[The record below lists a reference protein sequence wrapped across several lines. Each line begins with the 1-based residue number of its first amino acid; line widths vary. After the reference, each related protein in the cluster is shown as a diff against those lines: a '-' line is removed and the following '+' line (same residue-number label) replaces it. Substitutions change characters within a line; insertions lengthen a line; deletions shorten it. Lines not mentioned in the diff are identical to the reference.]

1 MFHLIF
7 SDNVMVL
14 STSTVNSGTSVHYHP
29 VFPPAPLGFGFGSQ
43 TSDSGAAPGDSLP
56 LPATP
61 SRSSL
66 PLPLLHT
73 NLPTSSPP
81 RRSASFSSKSAPSL
95 RCSFPPPP
103 FLPPSALFSHA
114 ESRPFSAK
122 QTAHAVSPATLSGT
136 RQISST
142 TSKGPLHGPNQHD
155 RDMNGRTAENKAR
168 LASRT
173 PDSTLST
180 TSSPISPLNS
190 QRSTPGER
198 PGQRIMPR
206 TSSIDSAISSLS
218 SASQS
223 HKSSFD
229 VSALS
234 QTDIGNLITTAGS
247 AEAVI
252 KHLLKEKHHAASQN
266 SQLWRL
272 VDKQRTLI
280 LGLNKDLDR
289 ALKDKERYKKKVK
302 DLQNSAPPVPSVEA
316 QTKHDRSTKGREGP
330 GIQGGAGQSQA
341 SNYYALTGGTD
352 SGSKIPST
360 DLHHTIAKQSPQP
373 DFVESRSLADQN
385 GESQTPPSLVFS
397 RQELSTASPSL
408 ESPNTAKDSVPGEGS
423 QQRLS
428 HPVRKPPPAPLNL
441 GLPEHRLVDR
451 PDVSDSESEYEDILA
466 VDEQSFERGRRKTR
480 DDDDRERETAVQSE
494 QGTFEFPAGKE
505 KAQAT
510 SALETPT
517 GNSVDARMVDSHQY
531 SPRTAPRLE
540 QLEMNS
546 HVAHMS
552 PPGSHAAMMAVK
564 SPGLPMSPRP
574 EDRPLGSPLPR
585 MPGPLATMP
594 ISSGGNVSGLALSP
608 RAAQYNNPFASPVPA
623 SLSSDSGKGAVPSID
638 AAVRIDS
645 PRSPAFKTQEIYQ
658 GLVSEDYPNLLLSP
672 NALPL
677 VQVKVSSSRL
687 RPSRNSYNMS
697 KPSEEEPVFTLGVF
711 SRADNAELWRVEKV
725 IAALPQLDQ
734 QVKQLSAFG
743 ARLPDRSI
751 FNGHSP
757 AKVDSRRAALN
768 SYFEALLDSPMDEN
782 AALALCQFLTTD
794 AIEPRD
800 DETSL
805 LKGKQQ
811 AGSEMLRGPDGKP
824 RKEGYLTK
832 RGKNFGGW
840 KARYFVLHGP
850 ELKYFESP
858 GGPHLGTIKI
868 YNAQIGKQSM
878 NANGQNSSPSRA
890 EEDVDNQYRHAFLVL
905 EPKKKD
911 SSALVRHV
919 LCAESD
925 EDRDTWVEALLEYVE
940 SQSESESSNPG
951 SSKEQTPII
960 SKQPVSNSATTPN
973 ITSNGSRKGNRG
985 LDTAGA
991 ESPDTVQGF
1000 SYDDA
1005 VPAEPPIFGPASE
1018 QSPVSPLLAPGG
1030 SADFGDVNQV
1040 ANPSPDPNQL
1050 SSRFISRPTNGAVIQ
1065 DAGAWGNK
1073 AANSAKEKK
1082 RSIWS
1087 FRTRSSI
1094 DLASQLH
1101 AVHDL
1106 PTPQPHGHSLGDK
1119 RDFVRPV
1126 FGIPLAEA
1134 VQFCAPQGVAVNLPA
1149 VVYRCIEYLK
1159 AKDAASEEGIFRL
1172 SGSNVVVKALKER
1185 FNTEGD
1191 VDFLAG
1197 DQYYDV
1203 HAVASLFKQ
1212 YLREL
1217 PTTVLTRELHLE
1229 FLRVLELDEKQKKLV
1244 AFNSLVHRLPK
1255 ANLTLLRA
1263 LVQFLIN
1270 IVNNSDV
1277 NKMTVRNVGIVFA
1290 PTLNIPAPVFS
1301 MFLTNFEDIFE
1312 DPPSSGSA
1320 TAELNASHSISSG
1333 DVRSPRRQMF
1343 SDIPTPGYG
1352 QTAFRKEEPLEDF
1365 NTHHD
1370 TGFISMQPSYE
1381 HSNHK
1386 SDLANEDE
1394 MYSPSMLTPANET
1407 SRSAKAKRRES
1418 SMLFM
1423 ELNHQSSSPPPY

>member
-1 MFHLIF
+1 
-7 SDNVMVL
+7 
-14 STSTVNSGTSVHYHP
+14 
-29 VFPPAPLGFGFGSQ
+29 
-43 TSDSGAAPGDSLP
+43 
-56 LPATP
+56 
-61 SRSSL
+61 
-66 PLPLLHT
+66 
-73 NLPTSSPP
+73 
-81 RRSASFSSKSAPSL
+81 
-95 RCSFPPPP
+95 
-103 FLPPSALFSHA
+103 
-114 ESRPFSAK
+114 
-122 QTAHAVSPATLSGT
+122 
-136 RQISST
+136 
-142 TSKGPLHGPNQHD
+142 
-155 RDMNGRTAENKAR
+155 
-168 LASRT
+168 
-173 PDSTLST
+173 
-180 TSSPISPLNS
+180 
-190 QRSTPGER
+190 
-198 PGQRIMPR
+198 MPR

-218 SASQS
+218 SASQA

-234 QTDIGNLITTAGS
+234 QTDIGNLIATAGS
-247 AEAVI
+247 ADAVI

-302 DLQNSAPPVPSVEA
+302 DLQNSAPPVPLVDA
-316 QTKHDRSTKGREGP
+316 QMRHDISSKGKEETASQGVFRSQTVGHD
-330 GIQGGAGQSQA
+330 A
-341 SNYYALTGGTD
+341 SARGTD
-352 SGSKIPST
+352 PGSKVLFTSQR
-360 DLHHTIAKQSPQP
+360 HVQAKEGQPPP
-373 DFVESRSLADQN
+373 DFAEPHSSADMNKNPTSYPGEIGRQ
-385 GESQTPPSLVFS
+385 GESQTPQSLVFT

-408 ESPNTAKDSVPGEGS
+408 ESPSPTMKDSLKDKEKPQRVP
-423 QQRLS
+423 
-428 HPVRKPPPAPLNL
+428 HPVRKVPPAPLNL
-441 GLPEHRLVDR
+441 GISEHRLTDR
-451 PDVSDSESEYEDILA
+451 PDIYDSESEYEDILA
-466 VDEQSFERGRRKTR
+466 VDELPVERGRRKTR
-480 DDDDRERETAVQSE
+480 DDDDREREAAVQSE
-494 QGTFEFPAGKE
+494 RGTFEFPLGKD
-505 KAQAT
+505 KAQAIST
-510 SALETPT
+510 PGNPT
-517 GNSVDARMVDSHQY
+517 GNSPDFRQGLPPIRA
-531 SPRTAPRLE
+531 RLE
-540 QLEMNS
+540 GPGANS
-546 HVAHMS
+546 QTAHA
-552 PPGSHAAMMAVK
+552 PPPSGSHAIMMASK
-564 SPGLPMSPRP
+564 SPGLPISPRP

-585 MPGPLATMP
+585 MPRDMPGPLATMP
-594 ISSGGNVSGLALSP
+594 ISSGSNLSGLALSP
-608 RAAQYNNPFASPVPA
+608 RAGQHQNPFPSPGPA
-623 SLSSDSGKGAVPSID
+623 SFGSDAGNRAVPSID

-645 PRSPAFKTQEIYQ
+645 PQSLAFKNQEIYQ
-658 GLVSEDYPNLLLSP
+658 GLISEDYPNLLLSP

-697 KPSEEEPVFTLGVF
+697 RPSEEEPVFTLGVF
-711 SRADNAELWRVEKV
+711 SRSDDAELWRVEKV

-734 QVKQLSAFG
+734 QVRQLSAFG
-743 ARLPDRSI
+743 GKLPDRSI

-768 SYFEALLDSPMDEN
+768 SYFEALLDTPMDDN
-782 AALALCQFLTTD
+782 AALILCQFLTTD

-868 YNAQIGKQSM
+868 YNAQIGKQSQS
-878 NANGQNSSPSRA
+878 AQGQNSSPSRI

-925 EDRDTWVEALLEYVE
+925 EERDAWVEALLEYVE
-940 SQSESESSNPG
+940 NQSETEGSNHASTKG
-951 SSKEQTPII
+951 QTPTA
-960 SKQPVSNSATTPN
+960 SKQPANSLATKPN
-973 ITSNGSRKGNRG
+973 MVPGGSKKGGKG
-985 LDTAGA
+985 LETAGA

-1018 QSPVSPLLAPGG
+1018 ADPVSPLLAPGG
-1030 SADFGDVNQV
+1030 SADSGDASQIT
-1040 ANPSPDPNQL
+1040 NPSPELNQP
-1050 SSRFISRPTNGAVIQ
+1050 SSRFISGPTNGAVIQ

-1101 AVHDL
+1101 AAHDL
-1106 PTPQPHGHSLGDK
+1106 PASQPHGNIAGDRK
-1119 RDFVRPV
+1119 DFVRPV
-1126 FGIPLAEA
+1126 FGIPLVEA
-1134 VQFCAPQGVAVNLPA
+1134 VQFCAPQGVAVDLPA

-1217 PTTVLTRELHLE
+1217 PTTVLTRELHLD
-1229 FLRVLELDEKQKKLV
+1229 FLRVLGRPIRSTLFVPVPSANVLLWQNLMKSRKK
-1244 AFNSLVHRLPK
+1244 SLHLTRL
-1255 ANLTLLRA
+1255 
-1263 LVQFLIN
+1263 F
-1270 IVNNSDV
+1270 
-1277 NKMTVRNVGIVFA
+1277 
-1290 PTLNIPAPVFS
+1290 
-1301 MFLTNFEDIFE
+1301 
-1312 DPPSSGSA
+1312 
-1320 TAELNASHSISSG
+1320 
-1333 DVRSPRRQMF
+1333 
-1343 SDIPTPGYG
+1343 
-1352 QTAFRKEEPLEDF
+1352 
-1365 NTHHD
+1365 
-1370 TGFISMQPSYE
+1370 TGFRNRIWPCYA
-1381 HSNHK
+1381 HW
-1386 SDLANEDE
+1386 
-1394 MYSPSMLTPANET
+1394 
-1407 SRSAKAKRRES
+1407 S
-1418 SMLFM
+1418 SF
-1423 ELNHQSSSPPPY
+1423 

>member
-1 MFHLIF
+1 M
-7 SDNVMVL
+7 
-14 STSTVNSGTSVHYHP
+14 T
-29 VFPPAPLGFGFGSQ
+29 
-43 TSDSGAAPGDSLP
+43 
-56 LPATP
+56 
-61 SRSSL
+61 
-66 PLPLLHT
+66 
-73 NLPTSSPP
+73 
-81 RRSASFSSKSAPSL
+81 
-95 RCSFPPPP
+95 
-103 FLPPSALFSHA
+103 
-114 ESRPFSAK
+114 
-122 QTAHAVSPATLSGT
+122 
-136 RQISST
+136 
-142 TSKGPLHGPNQHD
+142 
-155 RDMNGRTAENKAR
+155 GRTDENKAR

-316 QTKHDRSTKGREGP
+316 QTKHDRSTKGKEGP
-330 GIQGGAGQSQA
+330 GIQAGARQPQA
-341 SNYYALTGGTD
+341 SNYDAPTRGID
-352 SGSKIPST
+352 SDSKISST
-360 DLHHTIAKQSPQP
+360 DLYHTKAKEQLQP
-373 DFVESRSLADQN
+373 DFVGSRSLADRNQDPSTN
-385 GESQTPPSLVFS
+385 NYPGELDRHGESQTTPSLVFA

-408 ESPNTAKDSVPGEGS
+408 ESPNTTANDPVPGERS

-428 HPVRKPPPAPLNL
+428 HPVRKAPPAPLNL
-441 GLPEHRLVDR
+441 GLPEHRPVDR
-451 PDVSDSESEYEDILA
+451 MDVSDSESEYEDILA

-480 DDDDRERETAVQSE
+480 DDDDRERQAAVQNDQS
-494 QGTFEFPAGKE
+494 TFEFPAAKE

-510 SALETPT
+510 SAFETLT
-517 GNSVDARMVDSHQY
+517 GNSVDARMMDSHQY
-531 SPRTAPRLE
+531 SPQAAPRSEPLE
-540 QLEMNS
+540 IDPHM
-546 HVAHMS
+546 AHMS
-552 PPGSHAAMMAVK
+552 PPGSHAAMMAAK

-594 ISSGGNVSGLALSP
+594 TSSGGTVSGLALSP
-608 RAAQYNNPFASPVPA
+608 RAAQYNNPITSA
-623 SLSSDSGKGAVPSID
+623 SLSSDSGKRAVPSID

-645 PRSPAFKTQEIYQ
+645 PRSPAFKNQEIHQ

-711 SRADNAELWRVEKV
+711 SRSDNAELWRVEKV

-734 QVKQLSAFG
+734 QVKQLSAFS
-743 ARLPDRSI
+743 AKLPDRSI

-757 AKVDSRRAALN
+757 AKVDTRRAALN
-768 SYFEALLDSPMDEN
+768 SYFEALLDTPMDEN
-782 AALALCQFLTTD
+782 AALTLCQFLTTD

-868 YNAQIGKQSM
+868 YNAQIGKQSQS
-878 NANGQNSSPSRA
+878 ANGQNSSPSRA

-925 EDRDTWVEALLEYVE
+925 EERDAWVEALLEYVE
-940 SQSESESSNPG
+940 SQSESEGSNHG
-951 SSKEQTPII
+951 SSKGQTPIT
-960 SKQPVSNSATTPN
+960 SKQPVSNSTITPN
-973 ITSNGSRKGNRG
+973 ISSNGSKKGNRG
-985 LDTAGA
+985 IDTAGA

-1030 SADFGDVNQV
+1030 LADSGDANQA

-1050 SSRFISRPTNGAVIQ
+1050 SSRLISGPTNGAVIQ

-1106 PTPQPHGHSLGDK
+1106 PTQQPHGHSLGD
-1119 RDFVRPV
+1119 RREFVRPV

-1191 VDFLAG
+1191 VDFLAD

-1312 DPPSSGSA
+1312 DPPSSGST
-1320 TAELNASHSISSG
+1320 TAEFNASHSISPG

-1343 SDIPTPGYG
+1343 PDISTPGYG
-1352 QTAFRKEEPLEDF
+1352 QTAFRKEESLDDF
-1365 NTHHD
+1365 NTHQD
-1370 TGFISMQPSYE
+1370 TGFVSIQPRYE
-1381 HSNHK
+1381 NSSHK
-1386 SDLANEDE
+1386 QVLANGDE
-1394 MYSPSMLTPANET
+1394 MYSPSMLTPANES

-1423 ELNHQSSSPPPY
+1423 ELNHQSNSPPPY

>member
-1 MFHLIF
+1 
-7 SDNVMVL
+7 
-14 STSTVNSGTSVHYHP
+14 
-29 VFPPAPLGFGFGSQ
+29 
-43 TSDSGAAPGDSLP
+43 
-56 LPATP
+56 
-61 SRSSL
+61 
-66 PLPLLHT
+66 
-73 NLPTSSPP
+73 
-81 RRSASFSSKSAPSL
+81 
-95 RCSFPPPP
+95 
-103 FLPPSALFSHA
+103 
-114 ESRPFSAK
+114 
-122 QTAHAVSPATLSGT
+122 
-136 RQISST
+136 
-142 TSKGPLHGPNQHD
+142 
-155 RDMNGRTAENKAR
+155 MNGRTDENKAR

-173 PDSTLST
+173 PDSAQSA

-234 QTDIGNLITTAGS
+234 QTDIGNLIATAGS
-247 AEAVI
+247 ADAVI

-266 SQLWRL
+266 AQLWRL

-302 DLQNSAPPVPSVEA
+302 DLQNSAPPVPLVEA
-316 QTKHDRSTKGREGP
+316 QTKHDKSTRGREDSS
-330 GIQGGAGQSQA
+330 IQGGSRQSQTVDHDA
-341 SNYYALTGGTD
+341 SARGTV

-360 DLHHTIAKQSPQP
+360 DLSHAQAKEGQP
-373 DFVESRSLADQN
+373 PLDFAGSRSSANLNEGPSTNRSPREIGPPD
-385 GESQTPPSLVFS
+385 ESQTPQSLVFS

-408 ESPNTAKDSVPGEGS
+408 ESPSPTIKDSVPSRGKP
-423 QQRLS
+423 QRLP
-428 HPVRKPPPAPLNL
+428 HPVRKAPPAPLNL
-441 GLPEHRLVDR
+441 GLSEHRLADR
-451 PDVSDSESEYEDILA
+451 ADVSDSESEYEDILS
-466 VDEQSFERGRRKTR
+466 VDELPMERGRRKTR
-480 DDDDRERETAVQSE
+480 DDDDREREAAVQNERS
-494 QGTFEFPAGKE
+494 TFEFPAGKE
-505 KAQAT
+505 LGKTA
-510 SALETPT
+510 
-517 GNSVDARMVDSHQY
+517 GNAPG
-531 SPRTAPRLE
+531 PRQDLPQIASRLE
-540 QLEMNS
+540 EHAANPHIG
-546 HVAHMS
+546 HVS
-552 PPGSHAAMMAVK
+552 PLGSHAVMMASK
-564 SPGLPMSPRP
+564 SPGLPISPRP

-585 MPGPLATMP
+585 MPREMSGSLATMP
-594 ISSGGNVSGLALSP
+594 MSSGGNLSGLALSP
-608 RAAQYNNPFASPVPA
+608 RAGQYQNPFTSPGPA
-623 SLSSDSGKGAVPSID
+623 SLPSDSGNRVVPSID
-638 AAVRIDS
+638 SAVRIDS
-645 PRSPAFKTQEIYQ
+645 PRSPAFKNQEIYQ
-658 GLVSEDYPNLLLSP
+658 GLISEEYPNLLLSP

-677 VQVKVSSSRL
+677 VQVRVSSSRL

-697 KPSEEEPVFTLGVF
+697 RPSEEEPVFTLGVF
-711 SRADNAELWRVEKV
+711 SRSDNAELWRVEKV

-734 QVKQLSAFG
+734 QVRQLSAFG
-743 ARLPDRSI
+743 AKLPDRSI

-768 SYFEALLDSPMDEN
+768 SYFEALLNTPMDEN
-782 AALALCQFLTTD
+782 AALTLCQFLTTD

-811 AGSEMLRGPDGKP
+811 AGSELLRGPDGKP

-868 YNAQIGKQSM
+868 YNAQIGKQSQS
-878 NANGQNSSPSRA
+878 AHGQNGSPSRA

-925 EDRDTWVEALLEYVE
+925 EERDAWVEALLEYVE
-940 SQSESESSNPG
+940 GQSETEGSNHG
-951 SSKEQTPII
+951 SAKGQTPITSRPPVNGI
-960 SKQPVSNSATTPN
+960 TTKSNTVSGGSKK
-973 ITSNGSRKGNRG
+973 GSRG
-985 LDTAGA
+985 LDAAGA

-1005 VPAEPPIFGPASE
+1005 VPAEPPVFGPASE
-1018 QSPVSPLLAPGG
+1018 PGPASPSLVLGASLE
-1030 SADFGDVNQV
+1030 SGDASQMV
-1040 ANPSPDPNQL
+1040 NPSPDINQL
-1050 SSRFISRPTNGAVIQ
+1050 SSRFISGPTNGAVIQ

-1101 AVHDL
+1101 ASHDL
-1106 PTPQPHGHSLGDK
+1106 PTLQHHGNTLGDRK
-1119 RDFVRPV
+1119 DFVRPV

-1134 VQFCAPQGVAVNLPA
+1134 VQFCAPQGTAVDLPA

-1229 FLRVLELDEKQKKLV
+1229 FLRVLELDEKQKKIV

-1255 ANLTLLRA
+1255 PNLALLRA
-1263 LVQFLIN
+1263 LVQFLMN

-1301 MFLTNFEDIFE
+1301 TFLTDFEDIFE
-1312 DPPSSGSA
+1312 EPPGSDSNA
-1320 TAELNASHSISSG
+1320 AELNASHFISPG
-1333 DVRSPRRQMF
+1333 DIRSPRRQMF
-1343 SDIPTPGYG
+1343 SDIPTPTVRA
-1352 QTAFRKEEPLEDF
+1352 QEESVDGF
-1365 NTHHD
+1365 NTPHD
-1370 TGFISMQPSYE
+1370 AGFIPTQPTYE

-1386 SDLANEDE
+1386 PDPANEDE
-1394 MYSPSMLTPANET
+1394 MYSPSMLTPANES

-1423 ELNHQSSSPPPY
+1423 ELGNQANSPSIYHND